1 MGCSNEN
8 RPLRKPKHNKENN
21 SFSGPKS
28 PLTAFL
34 GITLDKFSVRAQNI
48 VLILRQVN
56 SYHQLLSATVDH
68 LEREQERG
76 QRRVIVDP
84 AKLNALFQPLAA
96 TPSQSAET
104 SSVLA
109 AMPDSN
115 TLAELRDQAL
125 TCTRCPHLVTSRKQ
139 VVFGV
144 GSETADLMFVGEA
157 PGADED
163 AQGEPFVGKAGQLL
177 TKIIQTMGLSRDE
190 VYIANILKCRPD
202 TPQRSGNRPPTAEE
216 MTTCSPWLH
225 RQIDL
230 INPKLIVALGK
241 TAVEGLLEQQVAI
254 TRFRGTWQTYRG
266 ISLMPT
272 FHPAYLLHQQSL
284 TSKRKVWEDML
295 AVMEKLSMPISDKQR
310 GFFLPR

>member
-1 MGCSNEN
+1 MRVPG
-8 RPLRKPKHNKENN
+8 
-21 SFSGPKS
+21 
-28 PLTAFL
+28 T
-34 GITLDKFSVRAQNI
+34 
-48 VLILRQVN
+48 VLISRQVN
-56 SYHQLLSATVDH
+56 AYHQLLSATVDH
-68 LEREQERG
+68 LEREQARG
-76 QRRVIVDP
+76 QRRVMVDP
-84 AKLNALFQPLAA
+84 AKLNALLQPADPVANQPVETA
-96 TPSQSAET
+96 TVPVAVPGSGS
-104 SSVLA
+104 
-109 AMPDSN
+109 
-115 TLAELRDQAL
+115 LAELREQAQA
-125 TCTRCPHLVTSRKQ
+125 CVQCPNLVASRKQ

-144 GSETADLMFVGEA
+144 GNETADLMFVGEA

-202 TPQRSGNRPPTAEE
+202 TPRQRSGNRPPTVEE
-216 MTTCSPWLH
+216 MNTCSPWLH

-230 INPKLIVALGK
+230 IEPKLIVALGK

-266 ISLMPT
+266 IPLMPT

-284 TSKRKVWEDML
+284 ASKRKLWEDML
-295 AVMEKLSMPISDKQR
+295 AVMEKLNLSISEKQH

>member
-1 MGCSNEN
+1 MS
-8 RPLRKPKHNKENN
+8 K
-21 SFSGPKS
+21 SGQV
-28 PLTAFL
+28 F
-34 GITLDKFSVRAQNI
+34 RASSGHCFI
-48 VLILRQVN
+48 FKQVN
-56 SYHQLLSATVDH
+56 AYHQLLSATVDH
-68 LEREQERG
+68 LEREQARG
-76 QRRVIVDP
+76 QRRVMVDP
-84 AKLNALFQPLAA
+84 DTLNALLQPTDPIDNHPAEVA
-96 TPSQSAET
+96 TA
-104 SSVLA
+104 SVA
-109 AMPDSN
+109 VPGSGS
-115 TLAELRDQAL
+115 LAELREQAL
-125 TCTRCPHLVTSRKQ
+125 ACVQCPNLVASRKQ

-144 GSETADLMFVGEA
+144 GNETADLMFVGEA

-177 TKIIQTMGLSRDE
+177 TKIIQTMGLSRDA

-202 TPQRSGNRPPTAEE
+202 TPRQRSGNRPPTVEE

-230 INPKLIVALGK
+230 IKPSIIVALGK
-241 TAVEGLLEQQVAI
+241 TAVEGLLAQQVAI

-266 ISLMPT
+266 IPLMPT

-295 AVMEKLSMPISDKQR
+295 AVMEKLGMTIGDKQR

>member
-1 MGCSNEN
+1 
-8 RPLRKPKHNKENN
+8 
-21 SFSGPKS
+21 
-28 PLTAFL
+28 
-34 GITLDKFSVRAQNI
+34 VRAQNI

-284 TSKRKVWEDML
+284 ASKRKVWEDML

-310 GFFLPR
+310 GFFLSR